1 MGKEEIQIG
10 SDGKKREYYETG
22 NIKFI
27 TKYVNGEEKW
37 REEYF
42 ETGNIKSEIF
52 YSMKLTEENTYS
64 EEGRL
69 KEALTFFY
77 DGSKG
82 GVERTLFLK
91 DGSLNSYE
99 KSEENYSSSFD
110 EKRYLATYHKN
121 GNIES
126 MKKWKHDDIHIE
138 RTYND
143 DQKLI
148 SETSHKFTYYDK
160 NGKVVKNKLDAPTN
174 DEGIIVQVPKHERTH
189 TTYHDNGAV
198 KSIENYESGE
208 REAKYDLHLDIDFA
222 IDIDETKHHEE
233 MRRRAEYEERT
244 GGPYIKME
252 YYNVKNGEQKEYY
265 KNGNVKS
272 IENYSFGEKN
282 EKQTYFNEDGI
293 LKLKEHYYEDGKIRS
308 KTNYK
313 NGEKK
318 DSIAYHESGNVKSIE
333 NYSFGGK
340 NEKQTYFYENGN
352 IKTEKD
358 YIFGDCHNE
367 IDYYKNGN
375 ISSETNLIDG
385 KEYRENIIY
394 REDGSIKSKGRY
406 RNDYEKERI
415 FYDKDGDTEFK
426 KVSEGGDR
434 DNTEEREEYTRYYK
448 NGNLKSIENFVSGR
462 TQDLK
467 DRNYENGD
475 CFGNDYYYFKQGKQ
489 KYFNEDGTLKSE
501 ENYKNGDL
509 KNPKEYPV
517 KNDHQR
523 DETKDISYLKN
534 METKETILVE
544 PKKIFQKIKSFFK
557 KDIQLDKSNNS
568 SNEDIKKT
576 KLCPEAEKIVEPIEV
591 KLDPKSIKVTKENKP
606 KIIFPKSKSKANSL
620 ER

>member
-42 ETGNIKSEIF
+42 ENGNIKSEIF

-82 GVERTLFLK
+82 GVEKNLFFK
-91 DGSLNSYE
+91 NGSLSSYE
-99 KSEENYSSSFD
+99 KSEENYFSSFD

-126 MKKWKHDDIHIE
+126 IKKWKHDDIYIE

-160 NGKVVKNKLDAPTN
+160 NRKVVKNKLDAPTN

-222 IDIDETKHHEE
+222 IDIDEMKHHEE

-244 GGPYIKME
+244 GEPYIKME
-252 YYNVKNGEQKEYY
+252 YYNVKNG
-265 KNGNVKS
+265 
-272 IENYSFGEKN
+272 I
-282 EKQTYFNEDGI
+282 
-293 LKLKEHYYEDGKIRS
+293 
-308 KTNYK
+308 
-313 NGEKK
+313 
-318 DSIAYHESGNVKSIE
+318 
-333 NYSFGGK
+333 
-340 NEKQTYFYENGN
+340 
-352 IKTEKD
+352 
-358 YIFGDCHNE
+358 
-367 IDYYKNGN
+367 
-375 ISSETNLIDG
+375 
-385 KEYRENIIY
+385 
-394 REDGSIKSKGRY
+394 
-406 RNDYEKERI
+406 
-415 FYDKDGDTEFK
+415 
-426 KVSEGGDR
+426 
-434 DNTEEREEYTRYYK
+434 
-448 NGNLKSIENFVSGR
+448 
-462 TQDLK
+462 
-467 DRNYENGD
+467 
-475 CFGNDYYYFKQGKQ
+475 Q
-489 KYFNEDGTLKSE
+489 KYFNEDGTLKLKE
-501 ENYKNGDL
+501 YYKNGDL
-509 KNPKEYPV
+509 KKKKEYI
-517 KNDHQR
+517 KNNHER
-523 DETKDISYLKN
+523 DKTKDISYVTN
-534 METKETILVE
+534 REIKET
-544 PKKIFQKIKSFFK
+544 FQKIKSFFK
-557 KDIQLDKSNNS
+557 KDIELDKPNNS

-576 KLCPEAEKIVEPIEV
+576 KLYPEAEKIVEPIKV
-591 KLDPKSIKVTKENKP
+591 KQAPNSIKVTKENKP
-606 KIIFPKSKSKANSL
+606 KIIFPKSRSKANSL